1 MQLHNI
7 LKILKFLPLIW
18 GLKYEICC
26 WLVSWV
32 SLIGLWLY
40 NIRTLCQIEDGSGH
54 FEPLVSIG
62 DLQSVQ
68 QSHDIRPL
76 LLHTQLHPPPTLHWE
91 QGTEES
97 ILIISAIL
105 LPPAFS
111 HVRKISQDVCCSNT
125 RESGTHKTLD
135 HFTDLCS
142 LSVKNLTQ
150 PHAWVGDL
158 WVQIT
163 VQTSLWILVNIT
175 KCFESL
181 WRILL

>member
-1 MQLHNI
+1 MHKLRAILKIALQIKYIIITVMRPRGNVLKSKNKNRPYKYKKKISHMQLHNI
-7 LKILKFLPLIW
+7 LKTLKFLPLIW

-26 WLVSWV
+26 WLVSWD

-91 QGTEES
+91 QGTEE
-97 ILIISAIL
+97 
-105 LPPAFS
+105 
-111 HVRKISQDVCCSNT
+111 
-125 RESGTHKTLD
+125 
-135 HFTDLCS
+135 
-142 LSVKNLTQ
+142 
-150 PHAWVGDL
+150 
-158 WVQIT
+158 
-163 VQTSLWILVNIT
+163 
-175 KCFESL
+175 
-181 WRILL
+181 